1 MSRKKLAAPRCQGCI
16 ELTFADFYHKLP
28 GSKGFDVSVT
38 PIAIDVWQHGQRR
51 RMPMDLLDE
60 EPLSIRV
67 QGRPYAVVMRTP
79 GDDLAHAAGF
89 CLTEGLIDT
98 PEDIVNLAACDM
110 DDTNVVTVTLTPQ
123 RQQRIAAH
131 LDRRGYISQSGC
143 GLCGKTL
150 IDELVQELQP
160 VKDEIALPAALAEQ
174 RLLNLEAF
182 QPLRERSAA
191 SHAAVLFDAD
201 LNPLTAAEDV
211 GRHNAL
217 DKAIGRLFLD
227 RRLHLAK
234 AVMMS
239 SRISYE
245 LVQKTARARIPIFLA
260 LSRPTRLAVDLA
272 TNLDISLAGYVK
284 SSGLYLYCHARR
296 FLD

>member
-1 MSRKKLAAPRCQGCI
+1 M
-16 ELTFADFYHKLP
+16 
-28 GSKGFDVSVT
+28 SVT
-38 PIAIDVWQHGQRR
+38 QINIDVWQDARR
-51 RMPMDLLDE
+51 RSEPMALLDE

-79 GDDLAHAAGF
+79 GDDLAHVAGF
-89 CLTEGLIDT
+89 CLTEGLVDA
-98 PEDIVNLAACDM
+98 PEDIVNLACCDAGG
-110 DDTNVVTVTLTPQ
+110 DTNVVTVTLTPQ
-123 RQQRIAAH
+123 RQQQVAAH
-131 LDRRGYISQSGC
+131 LDRRGYISQSSC

-160 VKDEIALPAALAEQ
+160 LQDRTLLSLGPAEA
-174 RLLNLEAF
+174 RLRNLEVF
-182 QPLRERSAA
+182 QPLRESSAS
-191 SHAAVLFDAD
+191 SHAAVLFDGD

-234 AVMMS
+234 VVMMS

-245 LVQKTARARIPIFLA
+245 LVQKAARARLPIFLA
-260 LSRPTRLAVDLA
+260 LSRPTRLAVDMARQLQ
-272 TNLDISLAGYVK
+272 ISLAGTIK
-284 SSGLYLYCHARR
+284 SSGLYLYCHSQR
-296 FLD
+296 FVE

>member
-1 MSRKKLAAPRCQGCI
+1 
-16 ELTFADFYHKLP
+16 LTFILIYKKVHQESSFFQKR
-28 GSKGFDVSVT
+28 FVMSVT
-38 PIAIDVWQHGQRR
+38 QINIDVWQDACRR
-51 RMPMDLLDE
+51 SEPMAVLDE

-67 QGRPYAVVMRTP
+67 QGKPYAVVMRTP

-89 CLTEGLIDT
+89 CLTEGLVDA
-98 PEDIVNLAACDM
+98 PEDIVNLACCDAN
-110 DDTNVVTVTLTPQ
+110 DTNVVTVTLTPQ
-123 RQQRIAAH
+123 RQEQIADY
-131 LDRRGYISQSGC
+131 LDRRGYISQSSC

-150 IDELVQELQP
+150 VEELVQELQP
-160 VKDEIALPAALAEQ
+160 VQDETRLSLARAET
-174 RLLNLEAF
+174 RLRNLEVF
-182 QPLRERSAA
+182 QPLRERCAA

-234 AVMMS
+234 VVMMS

-245 LVQKTARARIPIFLA
+245 LVQKAARARLPIFLA
-260 LSRPTRLAVDLA
+260 LSRPTRLAIDLA
-272 TNLDISLAGYVK
+272 MELQISLAGTIK
-284 SSGLYLYCHARR
+284 SSGLYLYCHSQR
-296 FLD
+296 FVD

>member
-1 MSRKKLAAPRCQGCI
+1 MSTTRIK
-16 ELTFADFYHKLP
+16 
-28 GSKGFDVSVT
+28 
-38 PIAIDVWQHGQRR
+38 IDVWQNDRWR
-51 RMPMDLLDE
+51 SEPMEVIDE

-67 QGRPYAVVMRTP
+67 QGAPYAVVMRTP
-79 GDDLAHAAGF
+79 GDELAHAAGF

-98 PEDIVNLAACDM
+98 PDDIVNLAFCDTE
-110 DDTNVVTVTLTPQ
+110 DTNVVTITLTPQ
-123 RQQRIAAH
+123 RQQQVSAH
-131 LDRRGYISQSGC
+131 LDRRGYISQSSC

-150 IDELVQELQP
+150 IDELVPVLHT
-160 VKDEIALPAALAEQ
+160 VKDEFSISLASVEE
-174 RLLNLEAF
+174 RIRHLEAF
-182 QPLRERSAA
+182 QPLRARCGA
-191 SHAAVLFDAD
+191 SHAAVLFDAE

-234 AVMMS
+234 AAMLS

-245 LVQKTARARIPIFLA
+245 LVQKAARAGIPILVA

-272 TNLDISLAGYVK
+272 QRLEMSLAGTAK
-284 SSGLYLYCHARR
+284 PSGMFLYTHSER
-296 FLD
+296 FKDSI